1 MKRILIAFLAL
12 VLVLTIVPFQTFAAQ
27 GDKLIAITFDDGPDS
42 TDTPRLL
49 DGLKE
54 RGVHVTFFMQGR
66 SASYNQQLVN
76 RVYAEGH
83 EIACHTWDHPNLNSA
98 SVGEIKNQISKS
110 FAVLDKTCGKGTK
123 YLVRPPYGNANATV
137 RESVGAP
144 LILWS
149 VDTRDWESLN
159 AGEVR
164 KHMINDSYDGAIVLL
179 HDIHSS
185 SVDGALMGIDALKQR
200 GYEFVTVSELFRRR
214 GVSLND
220 GELYYC
226 CKPTGTDLGPIDTP
240 EITYT
245 TDKVTMNITITANT
259 DAPIYYTIDGSAPTK
274 YSQVYTGPFEVKYPC
289 DIRAVAAYNMNGS
302 RSNMAVLAFGQTPC
316 DPPEIHVENKI
327 LTLTHNLEDVSLYY
341 TLDGSPATTQSTL
354 YTGPVEIPGGHEIH
368 AAAGGEFYKLSKE
381 QVVFCSHRG
390 VIMADVKPGDWYYE
404 PIDRLAADGLMCG
417 VGNNCFAPHE
427 KLTRG
432 MLVTLLYGCSGDDI
446 GEDWGQTSAFSDVPR
461 SRYYAKAVEWAY
473 RNGIV
478 AGYSTTSFGPNGN
491 LTRQELSKII
501 DRYLAYRGCPLPA
514 GESIK
519 GKFADYRKIAGWALD
534 SIEAMVSAGM
544 LGGDGVNLNPRGTAT
559 RAEVSAILNRVLDY
573 EAAHTGG

>member
-1 MKRILIAFLAL
+1 MKRFISVLVAL
-12 VLVLTIVPFQTFAAQ
+12 VLVLTMLPMQAFASQ
-27 GDKLIAITFDDGPDS
+27 GGKLIAITFDDGPDS

-66 SASYNQQLVN
+66 SASSNRELVD

-83 EIACHTWDHPNLNSA
+83 EIACHTWDHPDLNNA
-98 SVGEIKNQISKS
+98 SVSEIKNQISKS
-110 FAVLDKTCGKGTK
+110 FAVLDKTCGEGTK
-123 YLVRPPYGNANATV
+123 YLVRPPYGNANETV
-137 RESVGAP
+137 RKNIAAP

-149 VDTRDWESLN
+149 VDTRDWESLDPE
-159 AGEVR
+159 AVR
-164 KHMINDSYDGAIVLL
+164 QHMINDSYDGAIVLL
-179 HDIHSS
+179 HDIHSTS
-185 SVDGALMGIDALKQR
+185 IDGALMGIDALKKQ

-220 GELYYC
+220 GERYYS

-240 EITYT
+240 VITYT

-259 DAPIYYTIDGSAPTK
+259 DAPIYYTIDGSTPTK
-274 YSQVYTGPFEVKYPC
+274 YSQVYTGPFEVAYPC
-289 DIRAVAAYNMNGS
+289 DIHAVAAYNMNGS
-302 RSNMAVLAFGQTPC
+302 RSDMAVLAFGQTPC

-327 LTLTHNLEDVSLYY
+327 LTLTHNLEDVNLYY
-341 TLDGSPATTQSTL
+341 TLDGSKATTQSTL

-381 QVVFCSHRG
+381 RVIFCSDRG
-390 VIMADVKPGDWYYE
+390 VLMADVNPSDWFYE
-404 PIDRLAADGLMCG
+404 PIDRLASEGLMSG
-417 VGNNCFAPHE
+417 VGNNCFAPNE

-432 MLVTLLYGCSGDDI
+432 MLVTLLYGCSGDEI

-478 AGYSTTSFGPNGN
+478 AGYTSTSFGPNQN
-491 LTRQELSKII
+491 LTRQELCKIV
-501 DRYLAYRGCPLPA
+501 DRYLAYRGHPLPE
-514 GESIK
+514 GESVK
-519 GKFADYRKIAGWALD
+519 GKFADYGKIASWALH

-544 LGGDGVNLNPRGTAT
+544 LSGDGVNVNPRGTAT
-559 RAEVSAILNRVLDY
+559 RAEVAAILNRMLDY
-573 EAAHTGG
+573 EAAYTGA